1 MTTAEAQ
8 QRLQRAFDRLET
20 AARRLADRAAAA
32 PAPVENDPVGND
44 EAASA
49 EMAKLRQDYAAL
61 ERVTE
66 SASARLDAA
75 IARLSGAL
83 EG

>member
-20 AARRLADRAAAA
+20 AARKLADRAAS
-32 PAPVENDPVGND
+32 APVEND